1 MVCKSDSLHWVDSI
15 NERFC
20 GWLVWISYRE
30 NHKKIPGFVCVYL
43 PEWLILV
50 NLCDASWRR
59 DKMPR
64 RCDTFLAGYHFNWD
78 RFYFVADT
86 ARIVMLML
94 IAHCS
99 CQCSVYVVRCTKCV
113 RSNPITQSIIIKWI
127 DVSFW
132 ASKIRLDP
140 GNLVR
145 RLPFI
150 TLATRIPLLC
160 VDCRTDVRTTF
171 TQLKY
176 IKWKWSHSVHT
187 SLNRLNNSL
196 GTKDK
201 RIAWANGECVLINK

>member
-1 MVCKSDSLHWVDSI
+1 MVIYDPALAYGVSPCPIEMSMKFMVCKSDSLHWVDSI

-94 IAHCS
+94 IAHYS
-99 CQCSVYVVRCTKCV
+99 LFMPMQCVRCTLYEMRQV
-113 RSNPITQSIIIKWI
+113 RSDYT
-127 DVSFW
+127 
-132 ASKIRLDP
+132 
-140 GNLVR
+140 
-145 RLPFI
+145 
-150 TLATRIPLLC
+150 
-160 VDCRTDVRTTF
+160 
-171 TQLKY
+171 
-176 IKWKWSHSVHT
+176 
-187 SLNRLNNSL
+187 
-196 GTKDK
+196 
-201 RIAWANGECVLINK
+201 INHH